1 MLFFMLYSSQQYH
14 WVLECFPEY
23 AFHNMLVMCMT
34 FDTWFTD
41 FHLHTVKILSAV
53 VSLVLEEFGYRRQF
67 SLALN

>member
-1 MLFFMLYSSQQYH
+1 MLFFMLYSSQHYH

-23 AFHNMLVMCMT
+23 AFYNMLVMCMT

-53 VSLVLEEFGYRRQF
+53 VSLVWR
-67 SLALN
+67 SLGIGDNFL

>member
-41 FHLHTVKILSAV
+41 FHLHTSEC
-53 VSLVLEEFGYRRQF
+53 SSEFSFGGVWV
-67 SLALN
+67 

>member
-53 VSLVLEEFGYRRQF
+53 VSLVWR
-67 SLALN
+67 SLGIGDNFL